1 MTTGF
6 GLSKRSIEVMPMI
19 IETHFLMDN
28 GTPLV
33 LHKSDDPT
41 KAIQQV
47 ETGDIYVEAVDL
59 EDAPITYVEIDMPDE
74 MHQESNGE

>member
-1 MTTGF
+1 
-6 GLSKRSIEVMPMI
+6 MI
-19 IETHFLMDN
+19 IETHFLMED

-33 LHKSDDPT
+33 LRKSDDPT

-59 EDAPITYVEIDMPDE
+59 ETAPLTYVEVDMPEEAHETQD
-74 MHQESNGE
+74 